1 MIECEN
7 CNQLFHPDDIISS
20 QELGMDLC
28 RRCYQEISRKVKSG
42 YLEDDEE
49 DET

>member
-7 CNQLFHPDDIISS
+7 CNRFFHSDDIISS

-28 RRCYQEISRKVKSG
+28 KECYQEILRKAKFN